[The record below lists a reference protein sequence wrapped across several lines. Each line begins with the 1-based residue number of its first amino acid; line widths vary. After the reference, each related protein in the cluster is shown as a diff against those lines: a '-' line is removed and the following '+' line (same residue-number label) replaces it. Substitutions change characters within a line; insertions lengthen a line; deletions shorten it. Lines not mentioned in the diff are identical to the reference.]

1 MIIALGARGPGFN
14 SRLSRFSTSLLLNHW
29 NSTGRVESYTCWRK
43 LKLGKSRLRGNNDA
57 RKDNIIGRRKNL
69 MEKKNKTYKDT
80 VRGQV
85 DKGVRIRFSLKA
97 WQVSGWNSR
106 LSPIWHSSK
115 LNYWHSTEWVKIY
128 TCWQDLRLGQ
138 STPRLNHSLGQG
150 NTHGIRSELKHT
162 ALKS

>member
-14 SRLSRFSTSLLLNHW
+14 SRLSRFNTSLLLNHW

-69 MEKKNKTYKDT
+69 MEKKNRTYKDT

-97 WQVSGWNSR
+97 WQDPGSVPVYPRSDTSQCWIIDYLQSESKTYFPTRLTPERSKPRGSIHSGTDNFMVTRLNQSSR
-106 LSPIWHSSK
+106 L
-115 LNYWHSTEWVKIY
+115 
-128 TCWQDLRLGQ
+128 
-138 STPRLNHSLGQG
+138 
-150 NTHGIRSELKHT
+150 
-162 ALKS
+162 